1 MELPVA
7 HFNIAV
13 PNILTQIGLVVKVL
27 KKAITNGGKS
37 SAPDNVQPV
46 VRVHKLNAHE
56 KLYEILRN
64 SHDDDAAMISRR
76 IRSGEDVEQLVRSVQ
91 EGDLLLQLSLRPEWK
106 FRYDFPSNF
115 QQMPSNLSR
124 WPNPYLESKCLLRWP
139 DSPATNGDSPS
150 IDEVAHEDRMYV
162 VPYHAAGLADHR
174 LDMIDLTRYTTIV
187 KDKALLR
194 SLLEIYLLC
203 EHPFDSF
210 FHADVFLDDLTRGEG
225 HHCAPVLIN
234 AVLAAAWHGYRAAS
248 LRAQHWRSD
257 DLGYQLLAE
266 SKRLLEL
273 EQDNPSIAAVQ
284 AAATISLVCV
294 IDGVDKLGWRYL
306 LNAIE
311 MGHHLRIFTPDPR
324 LGDRDQLAVATTAWH
339 IFNWQSW
346 VCWHTFRPPLLKEPP
361 SHPLTLTQGSSA
373 NLGEIYIQYPGNPS
387 RIGMLQVEMLYS
399 ISELHVIIHRIGARL
414 FGGAGVLSLDDA
426 YSALG
431 VLESW
436 YCNLPEVLSPK
447 NIVLPN
453 HLKLQFPLIPA
464 SMQYFELLISIFD
477 PHKDVVD
484 TSPSVASPK
493 DIIGR
498 AKACFETLLR
508 MYYIRHGFEAYDY
521 ALFQYLAQLAFS
533 ALRDSAAVSTNVERK
548 ELQSTQ
554 LLCAKGLWDQGKN
567 VLICQAI
574 FSQFRYL
581 LKDSEVQREIGR
593 SLPEGSAA
601 DLLATIRDNRNDAA
615 VLSNFKASSH
625 GTPYSTASEWESGL
639 SQPPLSLDATLETEL
654 MAQYPC
660 AYPALVPILASDLA
674 RSDLLGPI
682 SGFAQHGGDGEIDS
696 SSDTPEAGSATPGS
710 LSAPKPSQESD
721 YYDERLRHFKTGFWT
736 DVDIADDLAARII
749 SLYLTS
755 EHPLLGF
762 FEPRLF
768 LDDLLNN
775 RERFCSRLLFHS
787 LMHLSHLGRDKDH
800 CVLYY
805 AKEVR
810 NMGIALN
817 LFGADAAADTPFGDK
832 APDHNHIASCYAA
845 WGGFNWTVLVSLFY
859 RQPGSEK
866 PAAPPKLPIPG
877 EESLV
882 GQDLDYP
889 MKPVKEFLMGTTFP
903 ALCRFWRIVQ
913 RTEWIHY
920 PDHDSPPENFKQ
932 ELMEYNFREVIA
944 WTHTLPRAMLAHQNS
959 SHHVIVFH
967 IWLHTTIMDI
977 LRPHIGKSDSQRHR
991 MRTFAAATGCPDDA
1005 YTASVNQL
1013 KRLVIN
1019 YRSNHQAST
1028 FSILWQNG
1036 LLYLANA
1043 TLRDTRDPE
1052 WRLYFLLC
1060 INGYEALRRPYPM
1073 SGVMIQSLLSMTLLY
1088 TDMMGT
1094 EARRIMDQLNRR
1106 DLKGLVTDCEDNI
1119 RATFMADLAL
1129 ASKDPE
1135 AARVENLAGELEHL
1149 VAFKD
1154 FVASDAMDI

>member
-1 MELPVA
+1 MGSKKYPSILPA
-7 HFNIAV
+7 PTAPEH
-13 PNILTQIGLVVKVL
+13 
-27 KKAITNGGKS
+27 S
-37 SAPDNVQPV
+37 S
-46 VRVHKLNAHE
+46 
-56 KLYEILRN
+56 
-64 SHDDDAAMISRR
+64 SS
-76 IRSGEDVEQLVRSVQ
+76 
-91 EGDLLLQLSLRPEWK
+91 
-106 FRYDFPSNF
+106 
-115 QQMPSNLSR
+115 
-124 WPNPYLESKCLLRWP
+124 LESPVSKRDLGPKRLPIAIACNACRRKKTKASSWCP
-139 DSPATNGDSPS
+139 FVDS
-150 IDEVAHEDRMYV
+150 V
-162 VPYHAAGLADHR
+162 
-174 LDMIDLTRYTTIV
+174 
-187 KDKALLR
+187 
-194 SLLEIYLLC
+194 
-203 EHPFDSF
+203 
-210 FHADVFLDDLTRGEG
+210 
-225 HHCAPVLIN
+225 PVL
-234 AVLAAAWHGYRAAS
+234 
-248 LRAQHWRSD
+248 
-257 DLGYQLLAE
+257 
-266 SKRLLEL
+266 
-273 EQDNPSIAAVQ
+273 
-284 AAATISLVCV
+284 
-294 IDGVDKLGWRYL
+294 
-306 LNAIE
+306 
-311 MGHHLRIFTPDPR
+311 
-324 LGDRDQLAVATTAWH
+324 
-339 IFNWQSW
+339 
-346 VCWHTFRPPLLKEPP
+346 
-361 SHPLTLTQGSSA
+361 
-373 NLGEIYIQYPGNPS
+373 
-387 RIGMLQVEMLYS
+387 
-399 ISELHVIIHRIGARL
+399 
-414 FGGAGVLSLDDA
+414 
-426 YSALG
+426 
-431 VLESW
+431 
-436 YCNLPEVLSPK
+436 
-447 NIVLPN
+447 
-453 HLKLQFPLIPA
+453 
-464 SMQYFELLISIFD
+464 
-477 PHKDVVD
+477 
-484 TSPSVASPK
+484 
-493 DIIGR
+493 
-498 AKACFETLLR
+498 
-508 MYYIRHGFEAYDY
+508 
-521 ALFQYLAQLAFS
+521 
-533 ALRDSAAVSTNVERK
+533 
-548 ELQSTQ
+548 
-554 LLCAKGLWDQGKN
+554 
-567 VLICQAI
+567 
-574 FSQFRYL
+574 
-581 LKDSEVQREIGR
+581 

-710 LSAPKPSQESD
+710 LSAPRPSQESD
-721 YYDERLRHFKTGFWT
+721 YYDERLRHFKTSFWT
-736 DVDIADDLAARII
+736 DILLQITLPFIDAVSNFRSYSVPLSFFQEQPLPGRSVSAARIRA
-749 SLYLTS
+749 STPPKLTKNTTLTPGVVVLDVWVKLTINIKGLADLGDS
-755 EHPLLGF
+755 KCIVLLMTL
-762 FEPRLF
+762 R
-768 LDDLLNN
+768 
-775 RERFCSRLLFHS
+775 
-787 LMHLSHLGRDKDH
+787 LSHLGRDKDH

-991 MRTFAAATGCPDDA
+991 MRTFAAATACPDDA